1 MFRAPEVLDL
11 FSGFEISE
19 KIDIFSLGCVMF
31 TILFFKSPFN
41 VEMKLDQMN
50 GRYKIP
56 REGVTPAVLK
66 LMQ

>member
-1 MFRAPEVLDL
+1 
-11 FSGFEISE
+11 
-19 KIDIFSLGCVMF
+19 MF

-56 REGVTPAVLK
+56 RDGVTPAVLK